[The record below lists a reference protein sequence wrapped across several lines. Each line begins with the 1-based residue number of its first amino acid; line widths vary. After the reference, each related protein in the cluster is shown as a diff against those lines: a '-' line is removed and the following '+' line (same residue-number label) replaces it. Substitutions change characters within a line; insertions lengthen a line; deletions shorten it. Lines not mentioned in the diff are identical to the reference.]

1 MTPHTMTVRRVLHR
15 RRRSAP
21 GAERAHRLTAQFVGP
36 TTPGG
41 EPVRRLRIA
50 PPRQLMLVFDPS
62 ARADTASLW
71 DSLPERS
78 REVVLR
84 VLASMITTGIVDD
97 SAGEEAS

>member
-1 MTPHTMTVRRVLHR
+1 MTPRTMTVGHWPFEPG
-15 RRRSAP
+15 RSTP
-21 GAERAHRLTAQFVGP
+21 GPERAHRLTTQLVAP